1 METLK
6 TLFTYHSSLSFL
18 FMLWTKQ
25 SCLTLS
31 YSKHNNRSG
40 HLKPGE
46 KSGKIRK
53 KKIIDFMIIFSLN
66 IYILLTRIRLK
77 YQMLSS

>member
-53 KKIIDFMIIFSLN
+53 KK
-66 IYILLTRIRLK
+66 
-77 YQMLSS
+77 

>member
-1 METLK
+1 MVTLK

-53 KKIIDFMIIFSLN
+53 K
-66 IYILLTRIRLK
+66 
-77 YQMLSS
+77 